1 VQVLGDLISL
11 PKNND
16 LPIPWWHRAPLG
28 LQSRTWCFVA
38 LVRSRQ
44 RPVPDLIVSVL
55 DPSNWASLRRIR
67 CLHVDEPG
75 VISKAVNTVPEFNI
89 ALAESATLQS
99 GEFHEVT
106 LFCEPPRASSK
117 LPSNETLKKRL
128 EAVGFCKITVNSF
141 DSLPVVWQ
149 DAGEIEAGWIRNVEW
164 RPELEKRCEGIA
176 CASVDFS
183 RAVVSADT
191 TSRVCRFVFPFRHAY
206 TIEIRHL
213 DEPLVLKTITD
224 ILYRYDLNI
233 LSQLLRRGGAKPRNA
248 VLLVVCEPKAGTNSQ
263 IPLEEVRKELEQL
276 SPRLMIHMSHSSGR
290 RAERTITPREP
301 NTVLAR
307 VPAGLVE
314 KVRRVRSFF
323 PASSKASIFF
333 SHRFVDHPRARTLSQ
348 ALRDAV
354 RDNNCNLLE
363 ASPDDDIRGP
373 ALVYNDVSAKMW
385 AADAGIVLVAK
396 VDGQDP
402 MGKNLPQEL
411 GFMLGQG
418 KPLLLLV
425 DSQLEGTH
433 PLGSNLDG
441 VFAPRFPADEIAYLK
456 DNPNSL
462 HSIITKWV
470 GQITGGSGA
479 V

>member
-1 VQVLGDLISL
+1 MQVLGDLIVL

-28 LQSRTWCFVA
+28 LQSKTWCFVA
-38 LVRSRQ
+38 LVHSKQ

-67 CLHVDEPG
+67 CLHADEPG
-75 VISKAVNTVPEFNI
+75 VISKVVNAVPEFNI
-89 ALAESATLQS
+89 ALAESATLES
-99 GEFHEVT
+99 GELHEVT
-106 LFCEPPRASSK
+106 LFCEPPRVASR
-117 LPSNETLKKRL
+117 LPSNQILRKRL
-128 EAVGFCKITVNSF
+128 EAAGFHKINVTSF
-141 DSLPVVWQ
+141 SPLPVEWQ

-164 RPELEKRCEGIA
+164 RSELEKRCKGIA
-176 CASVDFS
+176 CANIDFS

-191 TSRVCRFVFPFRHAY
+191 TNRFCRFVFPFKNAC
-206 TIEIRHL
+206 TIAIRHL
-213 DEPLVLKTITD
+213 DEPRVLKTITD
-224 ILYRYDLNI
+224 ILYRYELNV
-233 LSQLLRRGGAKPRNA
+233 LSQLLRRGGAKPKNA
-248 VLLVVCEPKAGTNSQ
+248 VLVAVCEPKAGTNSE
-263 IPLEEVRKELEQL
+263 IPLEEVRRELEQL
-276 SPRLMIHMSHSSGR
+276 SPHLMIHMSYNSGR

-314 KVRRVRSFF
+314 KVRRVKSFF
-323 PASSKASIFF
+323 PVTSRAMVFF
-333 SHRFVDHPRARTLSQ
+333 SHRFVEHKRAVALSQ
-348 ALRDAV
+348 AVREAV
-354 RDNNCNLLE
+354 KENNCTILE

-373 ALVYNDVSAKMW
+373 ELVYNDVSAKMW
-385 AADAGIVLVAK
+385 AADASIVLVAK
-396 VDGQDP
+396 IGDQDP

-425 DSQLEGTH
+425 DSQLDGTQ

-441 VFAPRFPADEIAYLK
+441 VFAPRFPPDDVAYTK

-462 HSIITKWV
+462 YGIITKWV
-470 GQITGGSGA
+470 KQITGESA
-479 V
+479 TT